1 MYYNLANIEGMKMVK
16 VFLSCSSHDQT
27 YIKYIID
34 DLRTLPEKYKLFY
47 FLPPYKKDIPI
58 DNIIERLYDID
69 LFILFITNNSLN
81 SQFVQ
86 RELSQAIYLNNLN
99 RIKEICP
106 ISLDNSID
114 VFKDSRIPEYIKNR
128 IYLSESPLETVQI
141 VRNFILNY

>member
-1 MYYNLANIEGMKMVK
+1 MVK
-16 VFLSCSSHDQT
+16 VFLSCSSHDKI

-34 DLRTLPEKYKLFY
+34 DLRTLPEKYKLLY
-47 FLPPYKKDIPI
+47 FLPPYKKDIDI
-58 DNIIERLYDID
+58 DDILEKLCEID

-81 SQFVQ
+81 SKFVQ

-114 VFKDSRIPEYIKNR
+114 IFEDSRIPEYIKNR
-128 IYLSESPLETVQI
+128 IHLSESPLETLQI
-141 VRNFILNY
+141 VRNFILSY